1 MPETGNL
8 DASLVLRQLPCRGA
22 DFLTSQCSHAVQHM
36 LLGKAASDMIL
47 NKSNIKKQNKT
58 KQNKTKQNK
67 TKHIKKR
74 KEKKRKENKR
84 KEKKRKEKK
93 RKEKKRKEKK
103 RKEKNRTEQNRT
115 EQKRREGTT
124 PFGVNLMRHPVLYRA
139 AQVTSQQYSLGPAG

>member
-93 RKEKKRKEKK
+93 RKEKKK
-103 RKEKNRTEQNRT
+103 RLN
-115 EQKRREGTT
+115 
-124 PFGVNLMRHPVLYRA
+124 PFRINLMTGLPRLVSKKHLCIMHA
-139 AQVTSQQYSLGPAG
+139 

>member
-67 TKHIKKR
+67 TH
-74 KEKKRKENKR
+74 KEKKR

-103 RKEKNRTEQNRT
+103 RKEK
-115 EQKRREGTT
+115 KRKEKKNQHNIRKIL
-124 PFGVNLMRHPVLYRA
+124 NKM
-139 AQVTSQQYSLGPAG
+139 